1 MSRRRESGLS
11 SRSRPARTAAD
22 TARTRNLAPSSP
34 GASSIAA
41 SASAWASAR
50 SPPWRTAISARS
62 DEMVTTVSAAPRAR
76 AWARIS
82 SAPRRAASKRP
93 AIARTPSAKSAQ
105 FSPRWGSSGR
115 PAAIARS
122 ARSIALSAERRYST
136 SFIASVASVVAS
148 STVRAGPPGSRRA
161 AISAS
166 ASRRADAEV
175 ELRPSSATS
184 SCSRAGSP
192 AGSRS

>member
-1 MSRRRESGLS
+1 MRRRRESGVS
-11 SRSRPARTAAD
+11 SRSSPASTAAD
-22 TARTRNLAPSSP
+22 TASTRNLAPSSS

-41 SASAWASAR
+41 CASAWAAAR
-50 SPPWRTAISARS
+50 SPRRIAMSARS
-62 DEMVTTVSAAPRAR
+62 DEMVTTVSAAPRSR

-82 SAPRRAASKRP
+82 SAPRRAASRRS
-93 AIARTPSAKSAQ
+93 ATARAASARFAQ
-105 FSPRWGSSGR
+105 FSPRWGSTGR

-122 ARSIALSAERRYST
+122 ARSTAVDAERRYNT
-136 SFIASVASVVAS
+136 SSIASVASVVAC
-148 STVRAGPPGSRRA
+148 STSRAGPPGSRRA
-161 AISAS
+161 AIAAS

-192 AGSRS
+192 TGIRS